1 MPDFTSEIEVYVDE
15 FWEAC
20 SRTEKDDLIDLI
32 EEEGFVKRISHVKE
46 GKKENISFM
55 EQDHINFCNIISNS
69 YIRMSL
75 EEIEMIKE
83 LAKKYEI

>member
-1 MPDFTSEIEVYVDE
+1 MPDFTSEIEIYVDE
-15 FWEAC
+15 FWNEC
-20 SRTEKDDLIDLI
+20 SRTEKDELIDLI
-32 EEEGFVKRISHVKE
+32 EEEGFVKRTGNVRQ

-75 EEIEMIKE
+75 EEIEMVKQ

>member
-1 MPDFTSEIEVYVDE
+1 MPDFTSEIEIDVDE
-15 FWEAC
+15 FWEEC
-20 SRTEKDDLIDLI
+20 SRSEKDELIDLI
-32 EEEGFVKRISHVKE
+32 EEEGFVKRIGYVKQ

-55 EQDHINFCNIISNS
+55 EEDHKNFCDTISNS

>member
-75 EEIEMIKE
+75 EEIEMVKQ

>member
-1 MPDFTSEIEVYVDE
+1 MPDFTSEVEVYVDE

-20 SRTEKDDLIDLI
+20 SRSEKDELIDLI
-32 EEEGFVKRISHVKE
+32 EEEGFVKRIGHVKQS
-46 GKKENISFM
+46 KKENISFM
-55 EQDHINFCNIISNS
+55 EQDHMNFCEIISSS

-75 EEIEMIKE
+75 EEIETIKQ

>member
-20 SRTEKDDLIDLI
+20 SRSEKDELIDLI
-32 EEEGFVKRISHVKE
+32 EEEGFVKRIGHVKQ

>member
-20 SRTEKDDLIDLI
+20 SRTEKDELIDLI
-32 EEEGFVKRISHVKE
+32 EEEGFVKRIGHVKQ

>member
-15 FWEAC
+15 FWESC
-20 SRTEKDDLIDLI
+20 SRTEKDELIDLI

>member
-20 SRTEKDDLIDLI
+20 SRTEKDELIDLI

>member
-20 SRTEKDDLIDLI
+20 SRTEKDELIDLI
-32 EEEGFVKRISHVKE
+32 EEEGFVKRTGHVRQ
-46 GKKENISFM
+46 GKKENKSFM
-55 EQDHINFCNIISNS
+55 EEDHINFCGIISSS

-83 LAKKYEI
+83 MAKKYEI

>member
-20 SRTEKDDLIDLI
+20 SRSEKDELIDLI
-32 EEEGFVKRISHVKE
+32 EEEGFVKRIGHVKQ
-46 GKKENISFM
+46 GKKENKSFM
-55 EQDHINFCNIISNS
+55 EEDHINFCGIISSS

>member
-20 SRTEKDDLIDLI
+20 SRTEKDELIDLI
-32 EEEGFVKRISHVKE
+32 EEEGFVKRISQVKE

-75 EEIEMIKE
+75 EEIEMVKQ

>member
-15 FWEAC
+15 FWEQC

-32 EEEGFVKRISHVKE
+32 EEEGFVKRIGHVKE

-75 EEIEMIKE
+75 EEIGIIKE

>member
-20 SRTEKDDLIDLI
+20 SRTEKDELIDLI
-32 EEEGFVKRISHVKE
+32 EEVGFVKRTGHVRQ
-46 GKKENISFM
+46 GKKENVSFM
-55 EQDHINFCNIISNS
+55 EEDHKNFCDTISNS

>member
-55 EQDHINFCNIISNS
+55 EQDHIYFCNIMSNS

>member
-20 SRTEKDDLIDLI
+20 SRTEKDELIDLI
-32 EEEGFVKRISHVKE
+32 EEEGFVKRTGHVRQ
-46 GKKENISFM
+46 GKKENLSFM
-55 EQDHINFCNIISNS
+55 EEDHRNFCGIISSS